1 MADADPLDL
10 AARALRHR
18 DRSTREVDDRLARAG
33 VDDKERAETLE
44 TLARLGYVDDERYA
58 AGRAAELARRGWGD
72 EAIRLRL
79 EEAGVGHT
87 ETEAALAALVPE
99 RERAAELVGRDGVS
113 ARTAR
118 RLLAKGFAE
127 DVVADAVGEN
137 IAGAGPAD
145 V

>member
-18 DRSTREVDDRLARAG
+18 DHSTREVDDRLARAG

-44 TLARLGYVDDERYA
+44 TLARLGYVDDGRYA

-79 EEAGVGHT
+79 EEAGVAPT

-99 RERAAELVGRDGVS
+99 RERAAELVARDGRS

-137 IAGAGPAD
+137 IAGARPAD

>member
-1 MADADPLDL
+1 MADPDPLDL
-10 AARALRHR
+10 AARSLRHR

-33 VDDKERAETLE
+33 VEAEQRAETLE
-44 TLARLGYVDDERYA
+44 TLARLGYVDDGRFA
-58 AGRAAELARRGWGD
+58 AARAAELARRGWGD
-72 EAIRLRL
+72 GAIRLRL
-79 EEAGVGHT
+79 EEAGVGA
-87 ETEAALAALVPE
+87 EDVEAALAGLVPE
-99 RERAAELVGRDGVS
+99 RERAAESVARHGAS

-137 IAGAGPAD
+137 VAEEEAAD